1 MAEASRYQI
10 LVRLLDGRTHCLRFS
25 TPTVSGAALLDAVS
39 ALSRVPAASLRLVT
53 GRLDISPSSV
63 LASFPDG
70 QFPSASALLR
80 LRGGKGGF
88 GSLLRGAASKAG
100 QKKTS
105 NFDACRDINGRRLR
119 HVNAERRLEEWR
131 AEAADRQLEKLAE
144 DFLKKKAK
152 ESGRGGAR
160 AAEVDK
166 YLEKYRKDAESC
178 VNAVEESVRASL
190 GKRKAVPKPR
200 DAKKLKIWMGKK
212 KVADDESDSDSDS
225 DVDDNEGADA
235 KPIALDHGNYSNES
249 NESEEEKVDL
259 ASVSGSHSEGESSGE
274 KSQSSDS
281 EENGNALQESMEVKI
296 RSGCDFESQGS
307 LECEGGTAVQPA
319 PENTSEN
326 GTSEIGK
333 SALSE
338 EVLKSDAPENTS
350 ENGTSENGKNA
361 LSEEVL
367 KSDDRTDVDNTGSAT
382 SSLLNDPVV
391 PPGEESADVNNKSL
405 LSEEPVDLA
414 TFSSAAELEAL
425 GMEKL
430 KLELQTHG
438 LKCGG
443 TLKERAARLFL
454 LKTTPVDKL
463 PKKLLAKP
471 NSGGK

>member
-1 MAEASRYQI
+1 
-10 LVRLLDGRTHCLRFS
+10 
-25 TPTVSGAALLDAVS
+25 
-39 ALSRVPAASLRLVT
+39 
-53 GRLDISPSSV
+53 
-63 LASFPDG
+63 
-70 QFPSASALLR
+70 
-80 LRGGKGGF
+80 
-88 GSLLRGAASKAG
+88 
-100 QKKTS
+100 
-105 NFDACRDINGRRLR
+105 
-119 HVNAERRLEEWR
+119 
-131 AEAADRQLEKLAE
+131 
-144 DFLKKKAK
+144 
-152 ESGRGGAR
+152 
-160 AAEVDK
+160 
-166 YLEKYRKDAESC
+166 
-178 VNAVEESVRASL
+178 
-190 GKRKAVPKPR
+190 
-200 DAKKLKIWMGKK
+200 MGKK

-249 NESEEEKVDL
+249 NKSEEEKVDL

>member
-10 LVRLLDGRTHCLRFS
+10 LVRLLDGRTHCLRFP

-53 GRLDISPSSV
+53 GRLDVSPSSV

-249 NESEEEKVDL
+249 DKSEEEKVDL

-281 EENGNALQESMEVKI
+281 EKNGNALQESMEVKI
-296 RSGCDFESQGS
+296 RSGCDFESGGS
-307 LECEGGTAVQPA
+307 LECEGGT
-319 PENTSEN
+319 SEN
-326 GTSEIGK
+326 GTSENGK

-338 EVLKSDAPENTS
+338 EVLKSDD
-350 ENGTSENGKNA
+350 K
-361 LSEEVL
+361 
-367 KSDDRTDVDNTGSAT
+367 TDVDNTGSAT

-391 PPGEESADVNNKSL
+391 PPVEESADVNNKPL

-454 LKTTPVDKL
+454 LKTTPLDKL

>member
-10 LVRLLDGRTHCLRFS
+10 LVRLLDGRTHCLRFP

-53 GRLDISPSSV
+53 GRLDVSPSSV

-249 NESEEEKVDL
+249 DKSEEEKVDL

-281 EENGNALQESMEVKI
+281 EKNGNALQESMEVKI
-296 RSGCDFESQGS
+296 RSGCDFESGGS
-307 LECEGGTAVQPA
+307 LECEGGMAVQPA
-319 PENTSEN
+319 PENTSAN
-326 GTSEIGK
+326 GTSENGK
-333 SALSE
+333 SSALSE
-338 EVLKSDAPENTS
+338 EVLKSDD
-350 ENGTSENGKNA
+350 K
-361 LSEEVL
+361 
-367 KSDDRTDVDNTGSAT
+367 TDVDNTGSAT

-391 PPGEESADVNNKSL
+391 PPVEESADVNNKPL

-454 LKTTPVDKL
+454 LKTTPLDKL

>member
-1 MAEASRYQI
+1 MAEASQYQI

-53 GRLDISPSSV
+53 GRLDISPSSL

-119 HVNAERRLEEWR
+119 HVNAERRLEEWK
-131 AEAADRQLEKLAE
+131 AEAGDRQLEKLAE

-152 ESGRGGAR
+152 ESGRGGVR

-212 KVADDESDSDSDS
+212 KVADDESDSESDS
-225 DVDDNEGADA
+225 DVDDDEDA
-235 KPIALDHGNYSNES
+235 GEKPAALDDGNCSNGS
-249 NESEEEKVDL
+249 NKSEDEKVDL

-281 EENGNALQESMEVKI
+281 EKNGNALQESMEVVI
-296 RSGCDFESQGS
+296 RSGCDFESAS
-307 LECEGGTAVQPA
+307 TLECEGGTSDQPA

-326 GTSEIGK
+326 GTSENGI

-338 EVLKSDAPENTS
+338 EVLKSDEKAD
-350 ENGTSENGKNA
+350 A
-361 LSEEVL
+361 
-367 KSDDRTDVDNTGSAT
+367 DNTGSAT
-382 SSLLNDPVV
+382 SLLDDPEV
-391 PPGEESADVNNKSL
+391 PPVEQSADANNKSL
-405 LSEEPVDLA
+405 LSEKPVDLT

-430 KLELQTHG
+430 KLELQTRG

-443 TLKERAARLFL
+443 TLQERAARLFL
-454 LKTTPVDKL
+454 LKTTPLDKL

>member
-1 MAEASRYQI
+1 MAETSQYQI

-39 ALSRVPAASLRLVT
+39 AFSRVPAASLRLVT

-119 HVNAERRLEEWR
+119 HVNAERRLEEWK
-131 AEAADRQLEKLAE
+131 AEAGDRQLEKLAE

-152 ESGRGGAR
+152 ELGRGGVR

-212 KVADDESDSDSDS
+212 KVADDESDSESDS
-225 DVDDNEGADA
+225 DVDDDEDADA
-235 KPIALDHGNYSNES
+235 KPAALDDGNCSNGS
-249 NESEEEKVDL
+249 NKSEDEKVDL

-281 EENGNALQESMEVKI
+281 EKNGNALQESMELAI
-296 RSGCDFESQGS
+296 RSGCDFELANT
-307 LECEGGTAVQPA
+307 LECEGGTSDQPA
-319 PENTSEN
+319 PENTFEN
-326 GTSEIGK
+326 GTSENGI

-338 EVLKSDAPENTS
+338 EVLKSDEKA
-350 ENGTSENGKNA
+350 
-361 LSEEVL
+361 
-367 KSDDRTDVDNTGSAT
+367 DVDNTVSTGSAT
-382 SSLLNDPVV
+382 SLRNDPEV
-391 PPGEESADVNNKSL
+391 PPVEESADANNKSL
-405 LSEEPVDLA
+405 LSEEPVDLT

-430 KLELQTHG
+430 KLELQTRG

-443 TLKERAARLFL
+443 TLQERAARLFL
-454 LKTTPVDKL
+454 LKTTPLDKL